1 MNFEKKFIKKGYKLR
16 KDLFEKFYLLKEGHP
31 GSVFSILDVLIT
43 LYYGKYIRKKNNK
56 IFDEIIMSKGHA
68 TVAQYP
74 ILNDIGIISKKDWG
88 NWGRNKNTCLK
99 MFGNHLIP
107 GIKVAT
113 GSLGHGI
120 GFATGIG
127 MASKN
132 KRVYPI
138 ISEGELYEGST
149 WEGLLL
155 LGSLKLS
162 NVNII
167 LDVNNNIILGN
178 PKHCLD
184 LGNIEKKIKSFDI
197 VVDRCDGHDYKIFN
211 RKLTKLTKLKKPT
224 CLIVDTVKGKGFSL
238 MENKANWH
246 YWNNI
251 SEEKFKNELVKL
263 KRKYKY

>member
-1 MNFEKKFIKKGYKLR
+1 MILV
-16 KDLFEKFYLLKEGHP
+16 LFL
-31 GSVFSILDVLIT
+31 
-43 LYYGKYIRKKNNK
+43 
-56 IFDEIIMSKGHA
+56 
-68 TVAQYP
+68 
-74 ILNDIGIISKKDWG
+74 KDWG

-178 PKHCLD
+178 PK
-184 LGNIEKKIKSFDI
+184 I
-197 VVDRCDGHDYKIFN
+197 VWI
-211 RKLTKLTKLKKPT
+211 LK
-224 CLIVDTVKGKGFSL
+224 
-238 MENKANWH
+238 
-246 YWNNI
+246 Y
-251 SEEKFKNELVKL
+251 
-263 KRKYKY
+263 